1 MSRKSFVWIAF
12 AVAALQACSG
22 LQGALSAQRADNTQ
36 PPRIVVPVA
45 RASRVVIDGT
55 FSPGEWDGAFRQP
68 LGDNFEVYLLADSE
82 NLYVG
87 FKFLKDVEASFLS
100 EVYVATSDR
109 QFVNLHSSGAL
120 GEGVNDFPLQGG
132 RTRFSVVTPPGGN
145 RATGWESNATP
156 RETRVQGKE
165 FKINR
170 AKLPGATVRLA
181 AVMMVVNSAMRETG
195 NFPKD
200 HGFSS
205 ADGWAELVLPAKSA
219 RPDADGLERRG
230 RA

>member
-1 MSRKSFVWIAF
+1 MAL
-12 AVAALQACSG
+12 AVAALPVCSG
-22 LQGALSAQRADNTQ
+22 VQGARAAQRADNTQ
-36 PPRIVVPVA
+36 PPHIVVPGVKA
-45 RASRVVIDGT
+45 ARVVTDGM
-55 FSPGEWDGAFRQP
+55 FSPGEWDAAFRQP
-68 LGDNFEVYLLADSE
+68 LGGNFEVYLLADSE
-82 NLYVG
+82 NLYIG

-100 EVYVATSDR
+100 EVYVATSDKE
-109 QFVNLHSSGAL
+109 FLNLHASGSL
-120 GEGVNDFPLQGG
+120 GEGVNDLPLQGG
-132 RTRFSVVTPPGGN
+132 RPKFSVVTPPGGN